1 LARRTIGFH
10 LALIAALAASAS
22 STGLWAQD
30 KATAPAKKVADEAKP
45 APSDTLEGHTFV
57 DIVMAGG
64 IVGHT
69 IIVLSVAALALA
81 IQFTFQL
88 RSSVIMPPGLA
99 DRVQQLLQAGQLAQA
114 AQQCKL
120 QSSVLGAV
128 LAAGLSEI
136 DGGWTAAEKAME
148 DMVAEQSARL
158 FRRIEYL
165 SVIGNIAPML
175 GLLGTVIGMVVAF
188 RQVAITQGAAR
199 AADLAEGIYLAL
211 VTTVEGLV
219 VAIPALGAFAIFRN
233 RVDQLIAETA
243 YTAQHAFSPLRHGRT
258 AQRRASP
265 MPPPVEGR
273 A

>member
-1 LARRTIGFH
+1 MRSQVF
-10 LALIAALAASAS
+10 ALCVVLLAAAAAGSRQSA
-22 STGLWAQD
+22 LWAQG
-30 KATAPAKKVADEAKP
+30 ASSAPAAPSKP
-45 APSDTLEGHTFV
+45 AAGEAPEGHAFI
-57 DIVMAGG
+57 DIVLAGG

-69 IIVLSVAALALA
+69 IILLSVVAMALAVDQAWKIRTSAL
-81 IQFTFQL
+81 
-88 RSSVIMPPGLA
+88 MPPGLA
-99 DRVQQLLQAGQLAQA
+99 DKVRASLQAGQLAPAQ
-114 AQQCKL
+114 QQCKL
-120 QSSVLGAV
+120 QPSVLATV
-128 LAAGLSEI
+128 LYAGLSEL
-136 DGGWTAAEKAME
+136 DGGWPAAEKAME

-211 VTTVEGLV
+211 VTTVEGLI
-219 VAIPALGAFAIFRN
+219 VAIPCLGVFAILRN
-233 RVDQLIAETA
+233 RIDELIAELA
-243 YTAQHAFSPLRHGRT
+243 YTAQHAFLPVRRVP
-258 AQRRASP
+258 APAPRRAAP